1 MLEPIHVQGLEVL
14 PETCDI
20 IELNPGSTEQDLY
33 VHGLDVEVIIS
44 RGFIPI
50 CVGFLDRSMGMRVVA
65 VLRAGVDHVDLSA
78 AAQRGV
84 TVFNTPSGLTTSVAE
99 LTIGLIFE
107 KDP

>member
-1 MLEPIHVQGLEVL
+1 
-14 PETCDI
+14 
-20 IELNPGSTEQDLY
+20 
-33 VHGLDVEVIIS
+33 
-44 RGFIPI
+44 
-50 CVGFLDRSMGMRVVA
+50 MRVVA

-107 KDP
+107 KDPWWR